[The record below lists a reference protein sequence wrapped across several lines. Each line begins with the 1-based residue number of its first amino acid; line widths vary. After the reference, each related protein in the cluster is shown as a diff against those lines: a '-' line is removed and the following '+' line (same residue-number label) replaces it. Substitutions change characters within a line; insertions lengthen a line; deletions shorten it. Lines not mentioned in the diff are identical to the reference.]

1 MANASPICFR
11 LLTQEML
18 FALSLA
24 TFNAGS
30 SIAARIAMIAITMSN
45 SINVKLS
52 IFPEFPNPAVF
63 PNLIKTVLSLMLFE
77 LQFSCVW

>member
-1 MANASPICFR
+1 
-11 LLTQEML
+11 
-18 FALSLA
+18 
-24 TFNAGS
+24 
-30 SIAARIAMIAITMSN
+30 MIAITMSN